1 MLSALSLARAIEAG
15 ELTPGQAVERCAQA
29 IAAGESEVGAFVTID
44 IDGARK
50 AAEQPGLKHKPLRG
64 IPVALKD
71 IFDTADMPTEY
82 GSPIYAGYRP
92 KMDGSVVA
100 MIRRA
105 GGTLIGKT
113 VTTEFAHL
121 DPGKTRNPKNLAHTP
136 GGSSSG
142 SAAGVAAGFFPI
154 ATGSQT
160 GGSVIRPAS
169 FCGVAGFKPSYR
181 LLPAVGMK
189 CMSWHL
195 DTAGLFAASVADVAF
210 AAAAISDRELRVD
223 GRKPASPR
231 IGVLREPPWLPASD
245 DMIAALD
252 NTARAASAANARV
265 RDIELT
271 PVLAAAFRA
280 HATIQAYE
288 AARSLASEF
297 ERARDKLAKGVLELV
312 ESGLAISA
320 DTYDDARRTAS
331 QARRSLADLMT
342 DIDVILSP
350 SAPGAAP
357 KGLTSTGSSTF
368 NRLWTLMGTP
378 CVSVPGHVDLAG
390 LPLGMQ
396 VIGKF
401 GSDRATLEAALFIES
416 VLPSNELAGG
426 LDSRL
431 QVAGA

>member
-1 MLSALSLARAIEAG
+1 MLSALGLARSIESG
-15 ELTPGQAVERCAQA
+15 ELTPAQA
-29 IAAGESEVGAFVTID
+29 IDLCADAIANGESSVGAFVTLD
-44 IDGARK
+44 LEGARRT
-50 AAEQPGLKHKPLRG
+50 AEQPGLKDKPLRG
-64 IPVALKD
+64 LPVALKD

-82 GSPIYAGYRP
+82 GSPIYAGHRP
-92 KMDGSVVA
+92 KVDASLVA
-100 MIRRA
+100 LVRRA

-154 ATGSQT
+154 ATGTQT

-181 LLPAVGMK
+181 LLPTIGMK
-189 CMSWHL
+189 CVSWHL

-210 AAAAISDRELRVD
+210 AAAAISDRDLRVD
-223 GRKPASPR
+223 RRAPASPR
-231 IGVLREPPWLPASD
+231 IGVLREQPWPPASG
-245 DMIAALD
+245 DMVAALD
-252 NTARAASAANARV
+252 KTARAAAAANARV
-265 RDIELT
+265 RDIRLT
-271 PVLAAAFRA
+271 PVLASAFRA

-288 AARSLASEF
+288 AARSLASEY

-312 ESGLAISA
+312 ESGFAIGA
-320 DTYDDARRTAS
+320 GAYDDARRTAS
-331 QARRSLADLMT
+331 QARRSLSDLMA
-342 DIDVILSP
+342 DVDVILSP

-357 KGLTSTGSSTF
+357 KGLNSTGSSTF

-378 CVSVPGHVDLAG
+378 CVNVPGLADPAG

-396 VIGKF
+396 VIGRF
-401 GSDRATLEAALFIES
+401 GSDHATLEAALFVETA
-416 VLPSNELAGG
+416 LARKG
-426 LDSRL
+426 
-431 QVAGA
+431 